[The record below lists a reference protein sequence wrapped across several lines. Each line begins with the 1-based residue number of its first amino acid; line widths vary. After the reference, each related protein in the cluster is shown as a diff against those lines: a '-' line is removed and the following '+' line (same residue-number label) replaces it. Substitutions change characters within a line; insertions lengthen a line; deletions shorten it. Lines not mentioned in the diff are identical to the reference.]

1 MSALFH
7 ATDLVVPFELLRMT
21 DVESVG
27 GKNASLGEMISQL
40 PNGVL
45 VPTGF
50 ATTAYAFNKFLNND
64 DLANRINGVLAEL
77 DTANL
82 TQLSEVGHQ
91 IREWIVEQPFP
102 QDLEEAIK
110 LQFTQLNGHSTSASY
125 AVRSS
130 ATAEDLPD
138 ASFAGQQESFL
149 NVEGIDQVLIKVKEV
164 FASLYNDR
172 AISYR
177 VHKGFAH
184 AEVALSA
191 GVQRMVRS
199 DLAASGVMFTI
210 DTESGFEDVV
220 FITSSYGLGETV
232 VQGAVN
238 PDEFYVHKP
247 MLAKD
252 KKSIVRRNLGSKL
265 IQMRFAT
272 SAEKAQLGHSVTTVD
287 VPPEMRN
294 RYSLSDEDVV
304 QLAQYAVLIEKHYKR
319 AMDIEWGKDGNDGQL
334 YILQARPETVKSQQV
349 GKTEVRYKLK
359 SKGSLLA
366 QGRAIG
372 QKIGTGP
379 VRLVNS
385 SAEMGLVKAGDI
397 LVTDMTDPNWE
408 PVMKLASAI
417 VTNRGG
423 RTCHAAIIARELGIP
438 AVVGCGDATS
448 TLMDQ
453 ALVTVSCSEGDTG
466 YIYDGLLD
474 TEVTQVER
482 GVMPPI
488 ATKIMMNIG
497 NPSLAFDFAQLPNSG
512 VGLARLEF
520 IINNN
525 IGVHPKAILDYPQLD
540 ADLKKAVESVARGH
554 ASPRAFF
561 VDKVAE
567 GIATI
572 AAAFWPKPVIVR
584 LSDFKSNEYRKLIGG
599 NRYEPEEE
607 NPMLGFR
614 GAVRYLSEDFSA
626 AFAMECEA
634 LKRVRND
641 MGLTNVQIMVPF
653 VRTLG
658 QASKVID
665 LLSSEGLK
673 RGENEL
679 KLIMMCEIPSNALLA
694 HQFLEYFD
702 GFSIGSNDLTQL
714 TLGLDRDS
722 GMPLLAADFD
732 ERDEAVKILLT
743 KAIQA
748 CQSQNKYVGIC
759 GQGPSDHLDFAKW
772 LVDQGIQ
779 SISLNPDS
787 VVSTWQALA
796 GISK

>member
-1 MSALFH
+1 MSDLFSET
-7 ATDLVVPFELLRMT
+7 ALVVPFELLRMT

-40 PNGVL
+40 PSGVR

-50 ATTAYAFNKFLNND
+50 ATTAHAFREFLAFGGLNE
-64 DLANRINGVLAEL
+64 RINARLDAL
-77 DTANL
+77 DTEDVRAL
-82 TQLSEVGHQ
+82 AAAGAE
-91 IREWIVEQPFP
+91 IRAMVEAQPFP
-102 QDLEEAIK
+102 ADLAQAIREEFVR
-110 LQFTQLNGHSTSASY
+110 LQGSNPEASF

-138 ASFAGQQESFL
+138 ASFAGQQETFL
-149 NVEGIDQVLIKVKEV
+149 NVVGIEDVLHKMKEV

-184 AEVALSA
+184 ADVALSA

-199 DLAASGVMFTI
+199 DLGAAGVMFTI

-247 MLAKD
+247 MLAAGKRCV
-252 KKSIVRRNLGSKL
+252 IRRNLGSKL
-265 IQMRFAT
+265 IEMVFAT
-272 SAEKAQLGHSVTTVD
+272 PEEKASSGKLVKTTD
-287 VPPEMRN
+287 VPTELRN
-294 RYSLSDEDVV
+294 RYSLSDDDVE
-304 QLAQYAVLIEKHYKR
+304 QLARYAVVIEQHYGR
-319 AMDIEWGKDGNDGQL
+319 PMDIEWGKDGTDGLL
-334 YILQARPETVKSQQV
+334 YILQARPETVKSQAK
-349 GKTEVRYKLK
+349 GTPELRYKLK
-359 SKGSLLA
+359 GKSTILA
-366 QGRAIG
+366 EGRAIG

-379 VRLVNS
+379 VRLVHNIS
-385 SAEMGLVKAGDI
+385 EMDQVQPGDV

-408 PVMKLASAI
+408 PVMKRASAI

-438 AVVGCGDATS
+438 AVVGCGNATEQL
-448 TLMDQ
+448 TQ
-453 ALVTVSCSEGDTG
+453 GTLVTVSCAEGDTG
-466 YIYDGLLD
+466 HIYDGLLE
-474 TEVTQVER
+474 TEISEIQR
-482 GVMPPI
+482 GVLPEI
-488 ATKIMMNIG
+488 KTKIMMNVG
-497 NPSLAFDFAQLPNSG
+497 NPQLAFDFAQLPNAG

-525 IGVHPKAILDYPQLD
+525 IGVHPKAILDYPAID

-554 ASPRAFF
+554 ASPRAFY

-567 GIATI
+567 GVASI

-599 NRYEPEEE
+599 SRYEPEEE

-614 GAVRYLSEDFSA
+614 GAARYISADFGE

-634 LKRVRND
+634 LKRVRGE

-658 QASKVID
+658 QAEKVTQ
-665 LLSSEGLK
+665 LLASQGLR

-679 KLIMMCEIPSNALLA
+679 KVIMMCEVPSNAILA
-694 HQFLEYFD
+694 EQFLEFFD

-722 GMPLLAADFD
+722 GLELLAADFD
-732 ERDEAVKILLT
+732 ERDPAVTALISQAI
-743 KAIQA
+743 KACLAQG
-748 CQSQNKYVGIC
+748 KYIGIC
-759 GQGPSDHLDFAKW
+759 GQGPSDHPDFAHW
-772 LVDQGIQ
+772 LMAQGIS
-779 SISLNPDS
+779 SISLNPDT
-787 VVSTWQALA
+787 VIETWTQL
-796 GISK
+796 GS